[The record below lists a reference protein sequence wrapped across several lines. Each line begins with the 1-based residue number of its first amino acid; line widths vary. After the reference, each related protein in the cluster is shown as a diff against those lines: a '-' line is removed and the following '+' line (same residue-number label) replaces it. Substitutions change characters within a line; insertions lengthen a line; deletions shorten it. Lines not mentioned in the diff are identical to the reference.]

1 MTKSRQ
7 HFCWLCTSP
16 IEPGAHGAAVWRNSK
31 DVRYWCMYCWDNDE
45 AALKQYQ
52 DAFFGYL
59 TDRLSA
65 TSQLLQNMVT
75 G

>member
-1 MTKSRQ
+1 M
-7 HFCWLCTSP
+7 
-16 IEPGAHGAAVWRNSK
+16 WRNSK

-52 DAFFGYL
+52 DALFGYL